1 MKQKTDTAMHT
12 APSLR
17 WRIPRIAAT
26 LLCILLSITA
36 RVTAQDIASIAKS
49 DPLIISGAIGTQ
61 NTYYHTSSG
70 MGYASPL
77 STSLYA
83 NLNINLYGISMP
95 FSFYYTGD
103 NTSFSFPR
111 FSFNISPTYKGWTLH
126 LGQRSMSF
134 SPYTFTMPFNGV
146 GIEYRSQKAGL
157 RFGAFYGDLRKAVNA
172 DPEDPSARAP
182 MYRRTGMGVKV
193 GYGTSRSYLDLYVFR
208 GKDHLNSIDDYWHD
222 QIFAQENV
230 AVGLRGRLALGS
242 HFSFS
247 GNFGTSVFTTDLRS
261 TIPDVDLVHKY
272 DDYYDIRFSSLARF
286 AGDISVNTNWKY
298 FSASL
303 YYRLI
308 QPDYTSLGVSYITNN
323 YQSLGINAGTHIGRL
338 SLNGNL
344 TAQSD
349 NLDGDQL
356 YTTRGYVYS
365 ANASLPLD
373 CGLNLTAGYNGY
385 TQRQYDG
392 AAVVP
397 DSTRIH
403 RTTSSFSFSPSYEFT
418 NTYTNNNISLSAN
431 YTSNAD
437 LNPYATGESDVQ
449 TLAIGAGYSLSVIP
463 IETNFSFNYSHQQS
477 EGYNSQYS
485 TDIYSLSS
493 SRAFLESRALSA
505 TLTLSLI
512 SNTMSGSG
520 RNTSMGGNIGLGYTL
535 REVHSFSF
543 SASYNRYVN
552 TNIVEEIYLP
562 SSRHSDIMCSLSYN
576 YTFNAISI
584 KRQTE
589 EKAKEN
595 KKRYI
600 ITSDFTKAAREER
613 RLKALEKRNLGGP
626 RK

>member
-1 MKQKTDTAMHT
+1 MNKR
-12 APSLR
+12 P
-17 WRIPRIAAT
+17 II
-26 LLCILLSITA
+26 LLLSIFLSITA
-36 RVTAQDIASIAKS
+36 RVSAQDIASIAKS

-103 NTSFSFPR
+103 NTSFNYPR

-157 RFGAFYGDLRKAVNA
+157 RFGAFYGNLRKAVNA
-172 DPEDPSARAP
+172 DPEDPTARTP

-261 TIPDVDLVHKY
+261 EIPDVDVVHKY
-272 DDYYDIRFSSLARF
+272 ENYYDIRFSSLARF
-286 AGDISVNTNWKY
+286 AGDVAFNTNWKY

-303 YYRLI
+303 YYRLN

-349 NLDGDQL
+349 NLDGKQL

-365 ANASLPLD
+365 ANASLPFD
-373 CGLNLTAGYNGY
+373 FGLNLSAGYNGY

-392 AAVVP
+392 MAVVP

-403 RTTSSFSFSPSYEFT
+403 RTTSSYSFTPSYEFT
-418 NTYTNNNISLSAN
+418 TTNTNNNISLSAN
-431 YTSNAD
+431 YTRNDD

-463 IETNFSFNYSHQQS
+463 IETSFSLNYSHQQS

-493 SRAFLESRALSA
+493 SRAFLASKALSA
-505 TLTLSLI
+505 SLTVSLI

-520 RNTSMGGNIGLGYTL
+520 RNTSLGGSMGLGYTL

-552 TNIVEEIYLP
+552 TNIVEEMYRP
-562 SSRHSDIMCSLSYN
+562 SSRYSDIMCSLSYN
-576 YTFNAISI
+576 YTFTALSI

-595 KKRYI
+595 KKKYI

-613 RLKALEKRNLGGP
+613 RLKALEKRKLGGP

>member
-1 MKQKTDTAMHT
+1 M
-12 APSLR
+12 
-17 WRIPRIAAT
+17 
-26 LLCILLSITA
+26 
-36 RVTAQDIASIAKS
+36 TAQDIASIAKS
-49 DPLIISGAIGTQ
+49 DPLIITGAIGTQ

-83 NLNINLYGISMP
+83 NLNINVYGISMP

-146 GIEYRSQKAGL
+146 GIEYRAKKLGL
-157 RFGAFYGDLRKAVNA
+157 RFGAFYGTLRKAVNA
-172 DPEDPSARAP
+172 DPTDLASRNP

-193 GYGTSRSYLDLYVFR
+193 GYGTSSSYLDLYVFR

-222 QIFAQENV
+222 QIFAQENI
-230 AVGLRGRLALGS
+230 AVGLRGRLALGR
-242 HFSFS
+242 HFSLS
-247 GNFGTSVFTTDLRS
+247 GNFGTSVFTTDLTS
-261 TIPDVDLVHKY
+261 DIPAVDIVHKY
-272 DDYYDIRFSSLARF
+272 ESLYSIRYSSLARF
-286 AGDISVNTNWKY
+286 AGDVAFNTNWKY

-323 YQSLGINAGTHIGRL
+323 YQSLGVNMGTHVGRL
-338 SLNGNL
+338 SLNGSL

-349 NLDGDQL
+349 NLDGKQL

-365 ANASLPLD
+365 ANASLPLN
-373 CGLNLTAGYNGY
+373 CGLFLTAGYNGY
-385 TQRQYDG
+385 MQRQYDG
-392 AAVVP
+392 MAIVP
-397 DSTRIH
+397 DSTRVH
-403 RTTSSFSFSPSYEFT
+403 RSTSSYSFSPSYEFT
-418 NTYTNNNISLSAN
+418 TANTNNNISLSAN
-431 YTSNAD
+431 YTRNDD

-463 IETNFSFNYSHQQS
+463 IETSFSLNYSHQQS

-493 SRAFLESRALSA
+493 SRAFLQSKALSA
-505 TLTLSLI
+505 SLTLSLI
-512 SNTMSGSG
+512 SNTMAGSG
-520 RNTSMGGNIGLGYTL
+520 RNTSMGGSLGVGYTL
-535 REVHSFSF
+535 HEVHSFSF
-543 SASYNRYVN
+543 SASYNRYAN
-552 TNIVEEIYLP
+552 TNIVEETYMP
-562 SSRHSDIMCSLSYN
+562 SSRYSDIMCSLSYN
-576 YTFNAISI
+576 YTFNALSI

-595 KKRYI
+595 KKKYV
-600 ITSDFTKAAREER
+600 ITSDFTKVAREER
-613 RLKALEKRNLGGP
+613 RLKALEKRNQGGP
-626 RK
+626 RI

>member
-1 MKQKTDTAMHT
+1 MNKR
-12 APSLR
+12 P
-17 WRIPRIAAT
+17 II
-26 LLCILLSITA
+26 LLLSIFLSITA
-36 RVTAQDIASIAKS
+36 RVSAQDIASIAKS

-103 NTSFSFPR
+103 NTSFNYPR

-157 RFGAFYGDLRKAVNA
+157 RFGAFYGNLRKAVNA
-172 DPEDPSARAP
+172 DPEDPTARTP

-261 TIPDVDLVHKY
+261 EIPDVDVVHKY
-272 DDYYDIRFSSLARF
+272 ENYYDIRFSSLARF
-286 AGDISVNTNWKY
+286 AGDVAFNTNWKY

-323 YQSLGINAGTHIGRL
+323 YQSLGVNAGTHLGRL

-349 NLDGDQL
+349 NLDGKQL

-365 ANASLPLD
+365 ANASLPFD
-373 CGLNLTAGYNGY
+373 FGLNLTAGYNGY
-385 TQRQYDG
+385 LQKQYDG
-392 AAVVP
+392 MAIVP
-397 DSTRIH
+397 DSSRIH
-403 RTTSSFSFSPSYEFT
+403 RVTSSYSFTPSYEFT

-431 YTSNAD
+431 YTTNED
-437 LNPYATGESDVQ
+437 LNPRATGESDVK

-463 IETNFSFNYSHQQS
+463 IETSFSFNYSHQQS
-477 EGYNSQYS
+477 EGYNAEYS

-493 SRAFLESRALSA
+493 SRAFLESKALGASV
-505 TLTLSLI
+505 TLSLI
-512 SNTMSGSG
+512 NNNMTGSG
-520 RNTSMGGNIGLGYTL
+520 RNTSLGGSMGLSYTL

-543 SASYNRYVN
+543 SASYNRYVS
-552 TNIVEEIYLP
+552 TNIVEELYRP
-562 SSRHSDIMCSLSYN
+562 SNRNSDIMCSLSYN
-576 YTFNAISI
+576 YTFNALSI

-589 EKAKEN
+589 EAMKGNN
-595 KKRYI
+595 KKYL
-600 ITSDFTKAAREER
+600 ITSDFSKSARDER
-613 RLKALEKRNLGGP
+613 RLKALGGP